1 MKKHGEFSTPQWGFE
16 NLNIDPHN
24 FTYATMGTLGFGKRV
39 GYLINFDLLIN
50 LVRSSRRIK
59 LQDSPVQRVDIGGV
73 FVASSREKVD
83 HIWHLN
89 GSYFRSVLS

>member
-1 MKKHGEFSTPQWGFE
+1 
-16 NLNIDPHN
+16 
-24 FTYATMGTLGFGKRV
+24 MGTLGFGKRV
-39 GYLINFDLLIN
+39 GYFIIIFYLLGN

-59 LQDSPVQRVDIGGV
+59 LQDSPVKGVDIGGLQFRPEHTHV